1 MKVKLATVFVF
12 ILAVPA
18 DPQMVRTQS
27 SAPHVSRPDTISAT
41 SIGFDVVSIRE
52 NKSGTDMT
60 LGKSVPDGISLENAS
75 LPQFIAHA
83 YGVDHGMGTNFV
95 SGLPHWAE
103 VRRYDI
109 QLKVAAEDIPSYRR
123 LKSEQIRLM
132 LQAVLA
138 DRFKLAAHMG
148 TKEAPVYN
156 LVVAKGGP
164 KIHASDPTDS
174 YPNGIKMPD
183 GTLHGAVLVERG
195 HIIAQQ
201 ATIPSLLFMFTDF
214 SGRPV
219 IDRTGLTGKY
229 DFNLQWTPD
238 EHPGDP
244 APTDDIGTGFFTALE
259 GQLGLKLEPAK
270 GSVQAVFID
279 HIEPPTEN

>member
-1 MKVKLATVFVF
+1 MKMKLATVFAF
-12 ILAVPA
+12 ILAVAA
-18 DPQMVRTQS
+18 DPQMGRTQS
-27 SAPHVSRPDTISAT
+27 SAPHVSRPDTIST
-41 SIGFDVVSIRE
+41 KSIGFDVVSIRE
-52 NKSGTDMT
+52 NKSGNDMT

-109 QLKVAAEDIPSYRR
+109 QLKVAAEDVPSYRR
-123 LKSEQIRLM
+123 LKSEQVGLM

-148 TKEAPVYN
+148 TKEAPTYN
-156 LVVAKGGP
+156 LLVAKGGP
-164 KIHASDPTDS
+164 RMRVSDPTDN
-174 YPNGIKMPD
+174 YPNGIKMSD

-195 HIIAQQ
+195 HIVAQQ
-201 ATIPSLLFMFTDF
+201 ATISSLLFMFTDF

-219 IDRTGLTGKY
+219 IDRTGLTGRY
-229 DFNLQWTPD
+229 DFNLRWTPD
-238 EHPGDP
+238 EHPDDP
-244 APTDDIGTGFFTALE
+244 AQTDDTGPGLFTALE
-259 GQLGLKLEPAK
+259 EQLGLKLEPAK
-270 GSVQAVFID
+270 GSVQAVFVD

>member
-1 MKVKLATVFVF
+1 MKMKLTIVLASV
-12 ILAVPA
+12 LAVAANPRIGLTQNPA
-18 DPQMVRTQS
+18 SQPDAVS
-27 SAPHVSRPDTISAT
+27 SKSLA
-41 SIGFDVVSIRE
+41 FDVVSIRI

-60 LGKSVPDGISLENAS
+60 LGKSVADGIWLENAS

-103 VRRYDI
+103 VGRYDI
-109 QLKVAAEDIPSYRR
+109 QLKVAGEDVPAYRK
-123 LKSEQIRLM
+123 LKGEQTRLM
-132 LQAVLA
+132 LQAVLV

-148 TKEAPVYN
+148 TKEAPIYN
-156 LVVAKGGP
+156 LVIAKGGP
-164 KIHASDPTDS
+164 RMHVSDPAAS

-183 GTLHGAVLVERG
+183 GSLHGAILVERG
-195 HIIAQQ
+195 HIIGQQ
-201 ATIPSLLFMFTDF
+201 ATLSSLLFMFTDF

-229 DFNLQWTPD
+229 DFNLQWTPN
-238 EHPGDP
+238 ERAGDP
-244 APTDDIGTGFFTALE
+244 VSTDDSGPGLFTALE
-259 GQLGLKLEPAK
+259 EQLGLKLEPAR

>member
-1 MKVKLATVFVF
+1 MKMKLTIVLASV
-12 ILAVPA
+12 LAVAANPRIGLTQNPA
-18 DPQMVRTQS
+18 SQPDAVS
-27 SAPHVSRPDTISAT
+27 SKSLA
-41 SIGFDVVSIRE
+41 FDVVSIRI

-60 LGKSVPDGISLENAS
+60 LGKSVADGIWLENAS

-103 VRRYDI
+103 VGRYDI
-109 QLKVAAEDIPSYRR
+109 QLKVAGEDVPAYRK
-123 LKSEQIRLM
+123 LKGEQTRLM
-132 LQAVLA
+132 LQAVLV

-148 TKEAPVYN
+148 TKEAPIYN
-156 LVVAKGGP
+156 LVIAKGGP
-164 KIHASDPTDS
+164 RMHVSDPASS

-183 GTLHGAVLVERG
+183 GSLHGAILVERG
-195 HIIAQQ
+195 HIIGQQ
-201 ATIPSLLFMFTDF
+201 ATLSSLLFMFTDF

-229 DFNLQWTPD
+229 DFNLQWTPN
-238 EHPGDP
+238 ERAGDP
-244 APTDDIGTGFFTALE
+244 VSTDDSGPGLFTALE
-259 GQLGLKLEPAK
+259 EQLGLKLEPAR